1 MDNESL
7 QDRRTWQEYTTVEQ
21 IVFSLRKQVIG
32 ESPELG
38 LLRQPGGKLALGHLI
53 ELLKSQVVQDILAVL
68 YIVVTGFS
76 HCSTGP

>member
-1 MDNESL
+1 
-7 QDRRTWQEYTTVEQ
+7 
-21 IVFSLRKQVIG
+21 VFSLRKQVIG

-68 YIVVTGFS
+68 YRSLPVPALAPGETGEGRAGCPDS
-76 HCSTGP
+76 ARSAVRCHGLA